1 MPSIGELN
9 PKRLKSKI
17 KKLKTEKKMIKS
29 TLTLSLT
36 AFLVLITFINCQEEK
51 KKRVINFPKTDLA
64 AENLI
69 PKPLK
74 IIPTNNGF
82 ALDQFTAIYTSE
94 NASGYEEV
102 GEFLAEKIKEKTDL
116 DLQVNVDEIPSL
128 ESVIYINQSD
138 STDLVGPEAYQLYIT
153 QDTIILNSNNAEGAF
168 RGIQTLRQIIPETSN
183 DTLAEYSIWTIPT
196 GKIIDNPN
204 FGYRGSML
212 DVARHFF
219 SVEDVK
225 KYIDLLAYYKYNV
238 LHLHLSDD
246 QGWRI
251 EIKSWPKLTEV
262 GGSTEVGGE
271 AGGFYTQ
278 EDYKEIVAYA
288 AQHYMTIVPE
298 IDMPGHTNAA
308 SVSYPFL
315 NGNGKTPKLYEGTL
329 VGFSTFDT
337 RKDTVYAF
345 VDDVVREISAITPGP
360 YFHIG
365 GDESHVTKKKD
376 YIHFMDKVVGIVK
389 KYDKTPIGWNEL
401 ATANVD
407 STSIAQFWGSK
418 ENADMAVGKGMKII
432 MSPAKKAYLD
442 MQYDTESKH
451 GLHWASYIPVDTAYI
466 WTPETYEG
474 IPLENILGIEAPLWS
489 ETISN
494 IAELEYLAFPR
505 AIGYSELS
513 WSTEEN
519 RDWENYKVRLANQA
533 PYLDRMNVKY
543 YPSPLIDWKKSKY
556 TYEEIKKEQTTSGH

>member
-1 MPSIGELN
+1 MISHLN
-9 PKRLKSKI
+9 RSFVLLLGIILILSC
-17 KKLKTEKKMIKS
+17 EK
-29 TLTLSLT
+29 
-36 AFLVLITFINCQEEK
+36 EK
-51 KKRVINFPKTDLA
+51 NKRVLQFPKTDLA
-64 AENLI
+64 AQNMI

-74 IIPTNNGF
+74 VITTEGGF
-82 ALDQFTAIYTSE
+82 ALDQFTAIHTSE
-94 NASGYEEV
+94 TATGFIDV
-102 GEFLAEKIKEKTDL
+102 AGFLAEKIQAKTKL
-116 DLQVNVDEIPSL
+116 DLSVNGTPS
-128 ESVIYINQSD
+128 ENQEGVIYIHRSD
-138 STDLVGPEAYQLYIT
+138 SLEHDAPEAYQLYVT
-153 QDTIILNSNNAEGAF
+153 PDSVILNSNTPEGAF
-168 RGIQTLRQIIPETSN
+168 RGVQTLRQIISEVPN
-183 DTLAEYSIWTIPT
+183 DTLAEYPVWTIPT
-196 GKIIDNPN
+196 GKIVDSPS
-204 FGYRGSML
+204 FEYRGSML

-278 EDYKEIVAYA
+278 EDYKDLVAYA
-288 AQHYMTIVPE
+288 AKHHITIVPE

-315 NGNGKTPKLYEGTL
+315 NGNGKTPELYEGMR

-345 VDDVVREISAITPGP
+345 IDDVVGEIAALSPGP

-365 GDESHVTKKKD
+365 GDESHVTKKSD
-376 YIHFMDKVVGIVK
+376 YIHFVEKVEKIVQK
-389 KYDKTPIGWNEL
+389 HGKRMIGWDEI
-401 ATANVD
+401 ATAGID
-407 STSIAQFWGSK
+407 STAISQFWASK
-418 ENADMAVGKGMKII
+418 ENAQLALDKGMKII

-442 MQYDTESKH
+442 MQYDTLSKH
-451 GLHWASYIPVDTAYI
+451 GLHWAAYIPTDSAYI
-466 WTPETYEG
+466 WTPEEYEG
-474 IPLENILGIEAPLWS
+474 IPMEHILGLEAPLWS

-494 IAELEYLAFPR
+494 IDELEYLAFPR
-505 AIGYSELS
+505 AIGYAELS
-513 WSTEEN
+513 WTPKEN

-533 PYLDRMNVKY
+533 PFLDRMNVKY
-543 YPSPLIDWKKSKY
+543 YPSPLIDWKKSKF
-556 TYEEIKKEQTTSGH
+556 TYEEIKKD